1 MKFSS
6 EFTINFG
13 AVDHARVI
21 YYPRFFDYFHR
32 TFEEW
37 FGASLGTTYSRLVV
51 DENLGFPTVTAEA
64 EFVKPVRFGDR
75 LRVELE
81 LDDIGRR
88 SITMKY
94 TAMRLPDGEISARA
108 RVKKALVNNDTFES
122 LEIPGGLRERL
133 EAFMDRD
140 PE

>member
-1 MKFSS
+1 MTFAH
-6 EFTINFG
+6 EFDIHFG

-37 FGASLGTTYSRLVV
+37 FSAALGASYPQLVLE
-51 DENLGFPTVTAEA
+51 DNLGFPTVTVQT
-64 EFVKPVRFGDR
+64 EFLKPVRYGEK

-81 LDDIGRR
+81 LADIGRR

-94 TAMRLPDGEISARA
+94 TAIRLPDGEVAARA
-108 RVKKALVNNDTFES
+108 TVKKALVNNDTFTS
-122 LEIPGGLRERL
+122 VRIPDGWRQRL
-133 EAFMDRD
+133 EAFR
-140 PE
+140 EGSS